1 MIQFVRFRFLSHMQ
15 SHLFNIHVQLSSG
28 ASGLYNGLS
37 LHLKGV
43 KKVCSALHHRI
54 LNHLK
59 RK

>member
-15 SHLFNIHVQLSSG
+15 SLFNIHVQLSSG
-28 ASGLYNGLS
+28 ARGLNNSLR

-43 KKVCSALHHRI
+43 KKVYSALHHRI

-59 RK
+59 SK